1 MYRHVV
7 GHRNTFVAAGTSWL
21 ILNGLTYRGMMRRH
35 SRLTRLAAGF
45 RLILAGVSVLL
56 PEQIKVV
63 VRGEGPEKTQ
73 NKENNSLIIKY

>member
-1 MYRHVV
+1 
-7 GHRNTFVAAGTSWL
+7 
-21 ILNGLTYRGMMRRH
+21 MRRH

-63 VRGEGPEKTQ
+63 VGGEGPEKTQ

>member
-1 MYRHVV
+1 
-7 GHRNTFVAAGTSWL
+7 
-21 ILNGLTYRGMMRRH
+21 MRRH

-73 NKENNSLIIKY
+73 NKQNNSLNTEGGIMVNFEQRNLINKARNATSIGRECS

>member
-1 MYRHVV
+1 
-7 GHRNTFVAAGTSWL
+7 
-21 ILNGLTYRGMMRRH
+21 MRRH

-73 NKENNSLIIKY
+73 NKQNNSLNTEGGIMVNFEQRNLINKARNATSIGSECS

>member
-1 MYRHVV
+1 
-7 GHRNTFVAAGTSWL
+7 
-21 ILNGLTYRGMMRRH
+21 MRRH

-73 NKENNSLIIKY
+73 NKQNNSLNTEGGIMVNFEQRNLINKPRHVTSISSECS